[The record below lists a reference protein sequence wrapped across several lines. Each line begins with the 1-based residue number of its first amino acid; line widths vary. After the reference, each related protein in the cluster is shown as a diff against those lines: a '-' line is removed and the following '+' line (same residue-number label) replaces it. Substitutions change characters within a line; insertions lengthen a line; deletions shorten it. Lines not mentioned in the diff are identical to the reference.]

1 MQNYESRKKVKTFRI
16 NKTTEYKL
24 KMLSEMYKQSEGK
37 ILEKLIIEAY
47 YKTTTNKKEYNK
59 EIERIINT
67 EWVEKY

>member
-47 YKTTTNKKEYNK
+47 YKTTANKKEYNK